1 MLAQMVSVERMKALE
16 DIACEAA
23 GGERA
28 PAGWPERGAVELT
41 DVVVRYREHLPD
53 VLKHVSVSIGAG
65 EKVGVC
71 GRTGSGKST
80 MIAAV
85 VRIMELRSG
94 TISIDGIDIAQLA
107 LGDLRSRLSVITQ
120 EPLLFAG
127 TLRQN
132 VDPLSE
138 HSDAE
143 IADALHSAQLDSLG
157 SLELT
162 VSDRGGNLSAGQR
175 QLICICRAML
185 RKPTLMLCDEATANV
200 DTATDAEIQGTMAQC
215 FASCTVV
222 TVAHRLETIMD
233 SSRILVLDQ
242 GVVVDDG
249 KPAELLERP
258 ESAFS
263 HLVAELNEKPSPP
276 ETPY

>member
-107 LGDLRSRLSVITQ
+107 
-120 EPLLFAG
+120 PL
-127 TLRQN
+127 Q
-132 VDPLSE
+132 D
-138 HSDAE
+138 
-143 IADALHSAQLDSLG
+143 I
-157 SLELT
+157 
-162 VSDRGGNLSAGQR
+162 
-175 QLICICRAML
+175 
-185 RKPTLMLCDEATANV
+185 
-200 DTATDAEIQGTMAQC
+200 
-215 FASCTVV
+215 
-222 TVAHRLETIMD
+222 
-233 SSRILVLDQ
+233 
-242 GVVVDDG
+242 
-249 KPAELLERP
+249 
-258 ESAFS
+258 
-263 HLVAELNEKPSPP
+263 
-276 ETPY
+276 